1 MTSIPDNTARSK
13 PSFWSMR
20 NLWYQMYRLKNRP
33 EIIIGALCL
42 GFLGFV
48 VLVPLFQ
55 IVHDALTYQS
65 YDLAYRPEAEV
76 GAFTL
81 FHLDRVFVQPISK
94 ALFIRPLLNSLAM
107 GVSVTIIGVSVGSV
121 LAWLMVR
128 TNIKFKGVFGAM
140 LVIPYMMP
148 SWVMALAWLSLFKN
162 DRIGGAEGLLTFL
175 FDVRPPDWVAYGF
188 FPIVIT
194 LSLHYYAY
202 AYLLISGALVTVDSE
217 LEEAGATCGM
227 GRWQRLW
234 RITIPLL
241 MPALGSA
248 IVLTFIR
255 ILGTFGTPALLG
267 LPVRFFTFSTQIYAS
282 INARN
287 SGDAYV
293 LALVLI
299 VMAITF
305 IWINSRIIG
314 VRKSF
319 VTMTGKG
326 FRSRET
332 DLGAWRWLA
341 TGFVILFLI
350 ITVFLPLTLLLWES
364 LTLNAGDYS
373 LSKLTTYFWVGE
385 GNVNLAYGEAGVLR
399 NSGILDALRNSVQLG
414 FSAALFNGFLGL
426 LVGYAVVRGRGLRLS
441 KWLEGVAFA
450 PYIFPS
456 IALGAIYIGMFS
468 TSIGPMPALYGT
480 FAILVLITVVKNLPF
495 TSRTG
500 IAAMLQ
506 IDKSL
511 EETARVQGIGWFRRM
526 FNIIIPLSMSG
537 LVAGMLLTFITAM
550 RELSLIILLLS
561 PNNMVLTG
569 VIFSYQEQDMAQHS
583 GAVTLLLVL
592 IIISI
597 SVLVRVLSGRA
608 GVQGLKNS

>member
-1 MTSIPDNTARSK
+1 
-13 PSFWSMR
+13 
-20 NLWYQMYRLKNRP
+20 
-33 EIIIGALCL
+33 
-42 GFLGFV
+42 
-48 VLVPLFQ
+48 LFQ
-55 IVHDALTYQS
+55 IIHDALTYQS
-65 YDLAYRPEAEV
+65 YDLAYRPDAEV

-107 GVSVTIIGVSVGSV
+107 GVSVTIIGVSVGSL

-128 TNIKFKGVFGAM
+128 TNIRFKGVFGAM

-148 SWVMALAWLSLFKN
+148 SWVMALAWISLFKN
-162 DRIGGAEGLLTFL
+162 DRIGGAEGLLTYL
-175 FDVRPPDWVAYGF
+175 FDVRPPDWVSYGF

-234 RITIPLL
+234 RITMPLL

-287 SGDAYV
+287 SGDAFV

-299 VMAITF
+299 IMAITF

-332 DLGAWRWLA
+332 DLGGWRWLA
-341 TGFVILFLI
+341 TGFVIFFLI

-373 LSKLTTYFWVGE
+373 LSKLTTYFWIGE

-399 NSGILDALRNSVQLG
+399 NNGILDALGNSIKLG

-608 GVQGLKNS
+608 GVQGLKSS

>member
-1 MTSIPDNTARSK
+1 MASISK
-13 PSFWSMR
+13 HSQGRPAFFSLR
-20 NLWYQMYRLKNRP
+20 NLGYQFYRLKNHP
-33 EIIIGALCL
+33 EVVIAVLCL
-42 GFLGFV
+42 AFLGFV

-55 IVHDALTYQS
+55 IIRDALTYQS
-65 YDLAYRPEAEV
+65 YDTAYVPDAEV

-81 FHLDRVFVQPISK
+81 FHLDRVFLQPISK
-94 ALFIRPLLNSLAM
+94 ALFIKPLINSLAM
-107 GVSVTIIGVSVGSV
+107 GVAVTAIGVTVGSG

-128 TNIKFKGVFGAM
+128 TNIHFKGVMSGM
-140 LVIPYMMP
+140 LVFPYMMP
-148 SWVMALAWLSLFKN
+148 SWVMALAWLILFKN
-162 DRIGGAEGLLTFL
+162 DRIGGADGLLTSL
-175 FDVRPPDWVAYGF
+175 FGVQPPNWVSYGF

-202 AYLLISGALVTVDSE
+202 AYLLISGALATVDNE

-227 GRWQRLW
+227 NRWQRTW
-234 RITIPLL
+234 RITVPLL
-241 MPALGSA
+241 VPALGSA
-248 IVLTFIR
+248 VVLTFIR

-287 SGDAYV
+287 QGDAYV

-299 VMAITF
+299 VLAVTF

-326 FRSRET
+326 FRKREA
-332 DLGAWRWLA
+332 DLGIWRWPA
-341 TGFVILFLI
+341 TIAVILFLVM
-350 ITVFLPLTLLLWES
+350 TVALPLTLLLWES
-364 LTLNAGDYS
+364 LTLTSGNYS
-373 LSKLTTYFWVGE
+373 LSNLTTYFWVGQ
-385 GNVNLAYGEAGVLR
+385 GDVTLAYGVAGVLH
-399 NSGILDALRNSVQLG
+399 NKGILGALSNSVKLG

-441 KWLEGVAFA
+441 KWLEGIAFA

-468 TSIGPMPALYGT
+468 NRIGPIPALYGS

-526 FNIIIPLSMSG
+526 FRIIIPLSMSG

-550 RELSLIILLLS
+550 RELSLIILLIS
-561 PNNMVLTG
+561 PGNMVLTG
-569 VIFSYQEQDMAQHS
+569 VIFGYQEQDMSQHS
-583 GAVTLLLVL
+583 GAVTLMLVL
-592 IIISI
+592 IIIII
-597 SVLVRVLSGRA
+597 STIVKVLSGRA
-608 GVQGLKNS
+608 GVQGLNSN

>member
-1 MTSIPDNTARSK
+1 MQIAGRPPVWSI
-13 PSFWSMR
+13 R
-20 NLWYQMYRLKNRP
+20 NLGYQSHRLINRP
-33 EIIIGALCL
+33 ELIIGAVCLAVL
-42 GFLGFV
+42 GFL
-48 VLVPLFQ
+48 VLGPLLE
-55 IVHDALTYQS
+55 IIHDALSLQS
-65 YDLAYRPEAEV
+65 YDLAYLPDGEV
-76 GAFTL
+76 GAFSL
-81 FHLDRVFVQPISK
+81 FHLERVFVGPLSA
-94 ALFIRPLLNSLAM
+94 ALFVRPLLNSLSVGLAVTAL
-107 GVSVTIIGVSVGSV
+107 GVSIGSV
-121 LAWLMVR
+121 LAWLVVR
-128 TNIKFKGVFGAM
+128 TNIRFKATLGAM
-140 LVIPYMMP
+140 IVIPYMMP

-162 DRIGGAEGLLTFL
+162 DRIGGTEGFVTSVFG
-175 FDVRPPDWVAYGF
+175 VSPPDWISYGF

-194 LSLHYYAY
+194 LSLHYFAY
-202 AYLLISGALVTVDSE
+202 AYLLMSGALATVDAE

-227 GRWQRLW
+227 NRRQRIW
-234 RITIPLL
+234 RITLPLL

-287 SGDAYV
+287 NGDAFV

-299 VMAITF
+299 FMAISF

-326 FRSRET
+326 FRHRESN
-332 DLGAWRWLA
+332 LGIWRWPVTLGIA
-341 TGFVILFLI
+341 VFLFAS
-350 ITVFLPLTLLLWES
+350 VFLPLSILLWES
-364 LTLNAGDYS
+364 LILAAGDYS
-373 LSKLTTYFWVGE
+373 FGNLTTYFWVGE
-385 GNVNLAYGEAGVLR
+385 GNVNLAYGEAGLLH
-399 NSGILDALRNSVQLG
+399 NEGILKAMSNSLKLG
-414 FSAALFNGFLGL
+414 FSAAIFNGVLGL

-441 KWLEGVAFA
+441 RWLEGVAFA

-468 TSIGPMPALYGT
+468 TPFGPIPALYGT

-511 EETARVQGIGWFRRM
+511 EEAARVQGIGWLRRM
-526 FNIIIPLSMSG
+526 GRIIIPLSMSG
-537 LVAGMLLTFITAM
+537 LVSGMLLTFITAM
-550 RELSLIILLLS
+550 RELSLIVLLLS
-561 PNNMVLTG
+561 PANMVLTG
-569 VIFSYQEQDMAQHS
+569 VIFSYQEQGMAQHS

-592 IIISI
+592 IIIAVNI
-597 SVLVRVLSGRA
+597 LVRALSGGA
-608 GVQGLKNS
+608 GVLGLKNS

>member
-1 MTSIPDNTARSK
+1 MASITGHADGRP
-13 PSFWSMR
+13 PFWSVR
-20 NLWYQMYRLKNRP
+20 NLGYQSYRLKNRP
-33 EIIIGALCL
+33 ELIIGSLCL
-42 GFLGFV
+42 AFLGFV

-55 IVHDALTYQS
+55 IIRDALTYQS
-65 YDLAYRPEAEV
+65 YDLAYRPDAEV

-94 ALFIRPLLNSLAM
+94 ALFIKPLINSLSM
-107 GVSVTIIGVSVGSV
+107 GAAVTVIGVSVGST
-121 LAWLMVR
+121 LAWIMVR
-128 TNIKFKGVFGAM
+128 TNVKFKGVFGAM

-162 DRIGGAEGLLTFL
+162 DRIGGAEGLLTNF
-175 FDVRPPDWVAYGF
+175 FDVRAPDWVSYGF

-202 AYLLISGALVTVDSE
+202 AYLLISGALATVDSE

-227 GRWQRLW
+227 GRWQRMW
-234 RITIPLL
+234 RITMPLL

-248 IVLTFIR
+248 VVLTFIR

-314 VRKSF
+314 IRKSF

-326 FRSRET
+326 FRKRES
-332 DLGAWRWLA
+332 DLGVWRWPVTA
-341 TGFVILFLI
+341 GVVLFLI
-350 ITVFLPLTLLLWES
+350 ITVFMPLSLLLWES
-364 LTLNAGDYS
+364 LTLTAGDYS
-373 LSKLTTYFWVGE
+373 FSNLTTYFWIGK
-385 GNVNLAYGEAGVLR
+385 GNVNLAYGESGVLH
-399 NSGILDALRNSVQLG
+399 NKGILSALGNSIKLG
-414 FSAALFNGFLGL
+414 FSAALFNGALGL

-441 KWLEGVAFA
+441 RWLEGVAFA

-468 TSIGPMPALYGT
+468 KSIGPLPALYGT

-511 EETARVQGIGWFRRM
+511 EETARVQGIGWLRRM
-526 FNIIIPLSMSG
+526 TKIIVPLSMSG

-561 PNNMVLTG
+561 PGNMVLTG
-569 VIFSYQEQDMAQHS
+569 VIFAYQEQDMAQHS

-592 IIISI
+592 IIISV
-597 SVLVRVLSGRA
+597 SVLVRILSGRA
-608 GVQGLKNS
+608 GVLGLKNS

>member
-1 MTSIPDNTARSK
+1 MSLTSEPHAK
-13 PSFWSMR
+13 PSFWSR
-20 NLWYQMYRLKNRP
+20 QNLTYQAYRLKHKP

-42 GFLGFV
+42 LFLGFV
-48 VLVPLFQ
+48 VLVPLLQ
-55 IVHDALTYQS
+55 IIRDALTFQS
-65 YDLAYRPEAEV
+65 YDLAYQPEGEV

-81 FHLDRVFVQPISK
+81 FHLERVFNQPISA
-94 ALFIRPLLNSLAM
+94 ALFYKPLMNSLKM
-107 GVSVTIIGVSVGSV
+107 GFAVTLIAIVVGSS

-128 TNIKFKGVFGAM
+128 TNVHFKGVFGAM
-140 LVIPYMMP
+140 LVFPYMMP

-162 DRIGGAEGLLTFL
+162 DRIGGSEGVLTFL
-175 FDVRPPDWVAYGF
+175 TGVQAPDWVAYGF

-194 LSLHYYAY
+194 LALHYYAY
-202 AYLLISGALVTVDSE
+202 TYLLISGALATVDSE

-227 GRWQRLW
+227 GKWK
-234 RITIPLL
+234 RIWVITVPLL
-241 MPALGSA
+241 LPALGSA

-287 SGDAYV
+287 GGDAYV

-299 VMAITF
+299 VLAISF

-326 FRSRET
+326 VRKRES
-332 DLGAWRWLA
+332 DLGAWRWPA
-341 TGFVILFLI
+341 TIVVILFLCL
-350 ITVFLPLTLLLWES
+350 TVVLPLTLLLWES
-364 LTLNAGDYS
+364 LTLIPGDYS
-373 LSKLTTYFWVGE
+373 LSNLTTYFWAGQ
-385 GNVNLAYGEAGVLR
+385 GNVQLAYGEPGVIH
-399 NSGILDALRNSVQLG
+399 NKGILGALTNSIKLG
-414 FSAALFNGFLGL
+414 FAAALFNGALGL
-426 LVGYAVVRGRGLRLS
+426 LVGYAVVRGRGAWLS
-441 KWLEGVAFA
+441 KWLEGIAFA

-468 TSIGPMPALYGT
+468 TNIGPIPALYGT
-480 FAILVLITVVKNLPF
+480 FTILILITVIKNLPF

-506 IDKSL
+506 IHKSL

-526 FNIIIPLSMSG
+526 FRIIVPLSMSG

-550 RELSLIILLLS
+550 RDLSLIILLIS
-561 PNNMVLTG
+561 PGNMVLTG
-569 VIFSYQEQDMAQHS
+569 VIFGYQEQDMAQHS
-583 GAVTLLLVL
+583 SAVTLMLV
-592 IIISI
+592 IIIIVI
-597 SVLVRVLSGRA
+597 SVIVRLMSRGA
-608 GVQGLKNS
+608 GVGRLNAT

>member
-1 MTSIPDNTARSK
+1 MASISERSQK
-13 PSFWSMR
+13 PAFWSQR
-20 NLWYQMYRLKNRP
+20 NITFQAYRLKTRP
-33 EIIIGALCL
+33 ELIIGALCL

-55 IVHDALTYQS
+55 IIRDSLVFQS
-65 YDLAYRPEAEV
+65 YDLAYRPDGEV
-76 GAFTL
+76 GSFTL
-81 FHLDRVFVQPISK
+81 FHFDRVFLQPISK
-94 ALFIRPLLNSLAM
+94 ALFFKPLINSLKM
-107 GVSVTIIGVSVGSV
+107 GLAVTAIAITVGSS

-128 TNIKFKGVFGAM
+128 TNVYLKGVFGAM

-162 DRIGGAEGLLTFL
+162 DRIGGSEGLLTYMFGIQ
-175 FDVRPPDWVAYGF
+175 PPDWVSYGF

-194 LSLHYYAY
+194 LALHYYAY
-202 AYLLISGALVTVDSE
+202 AYLLISGALATVDSE

-227 GRWQRLW
+227 SKWK
-234 RITIPLL
+234 RIRMITMPLL
-241 MPALGSA
+241 LPALGSA
-248 IVLTFIR
+248 VVLTFIR

-287 SGDAYV
+287 QGDAYV

-299 VMAITF
+299 VLAISF

-326 FRSRET
+326 FRKRES
-332 DLGAWRWLA
+332 DLGLMRWPA
-341 TGFVILFLI
+341 TILVVLFLC

-364 LTLNAGDYS
+364 LTLIPGDYS
-373 LSKLTTYFWVGE
+373 FSNLSSYFWVGQ
-385 GNVNLAYGEAGVLR
+385 GNVALAYGEPGVLH
-399 NSGILDALRNSVQLG
+399 NKGILTALSNSIKLG
-414 FSAALFNGFLGL
+414 FAAALFNGMLGL
-426 LVGYAVVRGRGLRLS
+426 LVGYAVVRGRGARLS
-441 KWLEGVAFA
+441 KWLEGIAFA

-456 IALGAIYIGMFS
+456 IALGAIYIGLFS
-468 TSIGPMPALYGT
+468 SNIGPIPALYGT
-480 FAILVLITVVKNLPF
+480 FAILVLITVIKNLPF

-506 IDKSL
+506 IDKSI

-526 FNIIIPLSMSG
+526 FRIIVPLSMSG
-537 LVAGMLLTFITAM
+537 LVSGMLLTFITAM
-550 RELSLIILLLS
+550 RELSLIILLLT
-561 PNNMVLTG
+561 PGNMVLTG
-569 VIFSYQEQDMAQHS
+569 LIFGYQEQDMAQHS
-583 GAVTLLLVL
+583 SAVTLMLVL
-592 IIISI
+592 IIITI
-597 SVLVRVLSGRA
+597 SVLVRVLSRGA
-608 GVQGLKNS
+608 GVGRLTAT

>member
-1 MTSIPDNTARSK
+1 MTSIAERAQGK
-13 PSFWSMR
+13 PPLLSIR
-20 NLWYQMYRLKNRP
+20 NLSYQLYRLKNRP
-33 EIIIGALCL
+33 EIIIGTLCL
-42 GFLGFV
+42 VFLGVV

-55 IVHDALTYQS
+55 IIRDALTYQN
-65 YDLAYRPEAEV
+65 YDLAYHPEAEV
-76 GAFTL
+76 GSFTL

-94 ALFIRPLLNSLAM
+94 ALLIKPLLNSLSM
-107 GVSVTIIGVSVGSV
+107 GAAVTVIGVCVGSG

-128 TNIKFKGVFGAM
+128 TNIKFKGVFSVM
-140 LVIPYMMP
+140 LVFPYMMP
-148 SWVMALAWLSLFKN
+148 SWVMALAWLILFKN
-162 DRIGGAEGLLTFL
+162 DRIGGSEGLLTSF
-175 FDVRPPDWVAYGF
+175 FGISAPDWVSYGF

-202 AYLLISGALVTVDSE
+202 AYLLISGALATVDNE

-227 GRWQRLW
+227 GKWQRLW
-234 RITIPLL
+234 RITVPLL
-241 MPALGSA
+241 LPAIGSA

-287 SGDAYV
+287 QGDAYV

-299 VMAITF
+299 VLAISF

-326 FRSRET
+326 FRKREA
-332 DLGAWRWLA
+332 DLGIWRWPA
-341 TGFVILFLI
+341 TIFVICFLF
-350 ITVFLPLTLLLWES
+350 ITVFTPLALLLWES
-364 LTLNAGDYS
+364 LTLIPGDYS
-373 LSKLTTYFWVGE
+373 FDNLSTYFWVGQ
-385 GNVNLAYGEAGVLR
+385 GNVNLAYGESGVIH
-399 NSGILDALRNSVQLG
+399 NTGILNALGNSIKLG
-414 FSAALFNGFLGL
+414 LSAAAFNGLLGL

-441 KWLEGVAFA
+441 KWLEGIAFA

-468 TSIGPMPALYGT
+468 TSIGPIPALYGT
-480 FAILVLITVVKNLPF
+480 FTILVLITVVKNLPF

-500 IAAMLQ
+500 ISAMLQ

-511 EETARVQGIGWFRRM
+511 EETARVQGISWFRRM
-526 FNIIIPLSMSG
+526 FRIIVPLSMSG

-550 RELSLIILLLS
+550 RELSLIILLLTPS
-561 PNNMVLTG
+561 NMVLTG
-569 VIFSYQEQDMAQHS
+569 VIFAYQEQDMAQHS

-592 IIISI
+592 IIVAV

-608 GVQGLKNS
+608 GVAGLKNG